1 MQHLLAK
8 SPLAI
13 AVASLVLAAPS
24 ALASSHREA
33 PFITGS
39 PKVDG
44 TDFYMFRSYEP
55 TRSDFVTLIANYQ
68 PLQDAY
74 GGPNYFLLDENAVY
88 EIHIDNDGD
97 AIEDLTFQFQFNN
110 EYKNLA
116 VPAGADGDTPV
127 PLSNIGPIS
136 AGDTN
141 ALNVTQTYTVKLITG
156 DRRSGQSQAITN
168 ASSSSETFIKPMDNI
183 GTKSIP
189 DYPAY
194 ASDAI
199 YPIAI
204 PGCDNDGRVFVGQRK
219 EGFVVNLGEVFDL
232 VNTNPV
238 GPRDDE
244 RNIIGDKNITSL
256 ALEVPKSCLTVGDSA
271 VIGGWTTAS
280 VPQARVINPA
290 PQGSAVTGSAG
301 AKPASVEGGAYTQV
315 SRLGSPLVNEVVI
328 GLPDKDRFN
337 ASEPKDDG
345 QFAQYVTNPTL
356 PVLLNVLFGDA
367 AVPPETPRNDLVTAF
382 LTGFPGV
389 NQLPTVTPSEMLR
402 LNTDI
407 EPTAPAEQNDLGV
420 VGGDNAG
427 FPNGRRPYDDVVDI
441 ALNAAMGKLCGQLGA
456 GNCGTQSTP
465 QNGDNFYTDG
475 TRAAGATAATSVI
488 SGEIDNDDTYLAEF
502 PYLANPIP
510 GSPNEA
516 R

>member
-24 ALASSHREA
+24 VLASSHREA

-183 GTKSIP
+183 GNKSIP

-219 EGFVVNLGEVFDL
+219 EGFVVNLGEVFVL

-238 GPRDDE
+238 GPRDGE

-256 ALEVPKSCLTVGDSA
+256 ALEVPKSCLTAGDSA

-301 AKPASVEGGAYTQV
+301 AKTGQRGRRRLHPGLP
-315 SRLGSPLVNEVVI
+315 SRLTAGQRSGDRPAGQGPLQ
-328 GLPDKDRFN
+328 R
-337 ASEPKDDG
+337 
-345 QFAQYVTNPTL
+345 Q
-356 PVLLNVLFGDA
+356 
-367 AVPPETPRNDLVTAF
+367 
-382 LTGFPGV
+382 
-389 NQLPTVTPSEMLR
+389 
-402 LNTDI
+402 
-407 EPTAPAEQNDLGV
+407 
-420 VGGDNAG
+420 
-427 FPNGRRPYDDVVDI
+427 
-441 ALNAAMGKLCGQLGA
+441 
-456 GNCGTQSTP
+456 
-465 QNGDNFYTDG
+465 
-475 TRAAGATAATSVI
+475 
-488 SGEIDNDDTYLAEF
+488 
-502 PYLANPIP
+502 
-510 GSPNEA
+510 
-516 R
+516 